1 MECKQNCTPE
11 DFYHAGDIHKE
22 IIGLEQAYMY
32 IAGNRR
38 TIEKVDFVSYR
49 T

>member
-1 MECKQNCTPE
+1 
-11 DFYHAGDIHKE
+11 
-22 IIGLEQAYMY
+22 LEQAYVY
-32 IAGNRR
+32 ITCNRR